1 MKKSTHVAVTGPL
14 APFAAGY
21 QQELRGRGYSAWTT
35 VSYSYS
41 FARVSRWLAERGLT
55 AADLDAERVERFL
68 AERPGSRRTDVGRAT
83 PRGLMSL
90 LGYLRRQRVI
100 PEVAAQHRAADVVL
114 DEFAEFLREERGLA
128 AKTITVYRHF
138 AGLFLSSQLGDS
150 IDVRGLTVEHVNAF
164 VLAQADCRGPGS
176 LNNVVTALRSLL
188 RFCYLRGYTPRP
200 SR

>member
-1 MKKSTHVAVTGPL
+1 
-14 APFAAGY
+14 
-21 QQELRGRGYSAWTT
+21 
-35 VSYSYS
+35 
-41 FARVSRWLAERGLT
+41 
-55 AADLDAERVERFL
+55 
-68 AERPGSRRTDVGRAT
+68 
-83 PRGLMSL
+83 MSL

-150 IDVRGLTVEHVNAF
+150 IDVRGLTVQHVNAF